1 MKIQVRDVGLVV
13 ELPSPQRCLSNAVLG
28 GGLGEIKTWLN
39 LQVDLSYSC
48 RDPEGDL
55 RRAAVGLQEPV
66 VGMLTAAKVDR
77 YTTATRG
84 SATTIATLGLRR
96 PIAAAASAHPGHVD
110 MPAGTINL
118 LAVIDIAL
126 TDAGLVNAL
135 QTAVEAKAQALAAA
149 LVSAGNFDGFAT
161 GTATD
166 AICIACPPGKDV
178 DYAGPATAHGQ
189 DLAACVY
196 RTILDGATAWQA
208 RRAAT

>member
-1 MKIQVRDVGLVV
+1 MKIEVRDVGLVV
-13 ELPSPQRCLSNAVLG
+13 ELASSQRCLSNAVLG
-28 GGLGEIKTWLN
+28 GGLGEVKTWLN

-48 RDPEGDL
+48 RDPQGDL
-55 RRAAVGLQEPV
+55 RRAAVGLVEPV

-77 YTTATRG
+77 YITATQG
-84 SATTIATLGLRR
+84 SATAIATLGLRR
-96 PIAAAASAHPGHVD
+96 PIAAAAPAHVD

-118 LAVIDIAL
+118 LAVVDVAL

-135 QTAVEAKAQALAAA
+135 QTAVEAKAQALTAAR
-149 LVSAGNFDGFAT
+149 VSAGNSDGFAT

-189 DLAACVY
+189 NLATCVY

-208 RRAAT
+208 RRAGAGAS